1 MAAGTII
8 SVLSKIPW
16 GQVMD
21 NAPKVAEG
29 AARLW
34 NTVTRRKPGPLPDS
48 NATAVVEATQSD
60 PEAVKQ
66 RLVAMQDHILR
77 LEEQMSASAELIK
90 ALAEQNTQL
99 VGRIELNSV
108 RLRRLATAAAIV
120 AVALSGAVV
129 YLMLRA

>member
-21 NAPKVAEG
+21 NAPKVADG

-34 NTVTRRKPGPLPDS
+34 NAVTRKKPDPLPDS
-48 NATAVVEATQSD
+48 TATVVVDVAQSD
-60 PEAVKQ
+60 PVVMKQ

-99 VGRIELNSV
+99 VGRIELNSM
-108 RLRRLATAAAIV
+108 RLRRLAAAAAIV